1 MDLKLIGRKNLISQN
16 KYYQINN
23 YNVQQLYTSYLMDSE
38 TIYMG
43 AMTGF
48 ISNNK
53 IYLDNYPNITKPKEK
68 SIYNLRNVFTG
79 AQFVQSGGNNIN
91 IVDDNGNIYEGI
103 NNKNADINNI
113 KQLVSSNTVR
123 CALSNDGKLY
133 AKGRAYMW
141 GDEIRKSNYT
151 IITKDG
157 NEEFNNIDKVFAIRN
172 GYGCVFTTKEN
183 EIYWGGRSAYVA
195 ILGIKGAEATLGGGN
210 RTTYPEKVENEII
223 NSIVDKIKDIK
234 FNFINEAGRPIN
246 DVILMYFIEGFC
258 EDSVGDPDVYLRQSM
273 DSLYVPGTVGIS
285 NLKSEITDAG
295 YKVEDLMYCNKVLGD
310 SYACNVYR
318 TDTVDELNI
327 ILNNKRTRMTLED
340 LYDHAGYMDYNT
352 DPKSAGISD
361 EEVYY
366 KGYCKNLITLL
377 DRSGFINDIYSSMGM
392 TEVDF
397 VIKEGVDTITGDDK
411 ILLSLLYGGIRIN
424 KTFATKWD
432 YTQDLEEVKT
442 KYMLVVDSDKKVY
455 IVGYTESEEE
465 WSTELKAQQL
475 EHLSE
480 RLMHCAKVYD
490 NEEDSM
496 SSLPFFEDPSS
507 ISTISED
514 GNENG

>member
-1 MDLKLIGRKNLISQN
+1 MKK
-16 KYYQINN
+16 
-23 YNVQQLYTSYLMDSE
+23 
-38 TIYMG
+38 TIDRSFY
-43 AMTGF
+43 
-48 ISNNK
+48 
-53 IYLDNYPNITKPKEK
+53 
-68 SIYNLRNVFTG
+68 V
-79 AQFVQSGGNNIN
+79 
-91 IVDDNGNIYEGI
+91 GNIFAKYGED
-103 NNKNADINNI
+103 NKLDAFRIIQVNENSKIR
-113 KQLVSSNTVR
+113 VT
-123 CALSNDGKLY
+123 KL
-133 AKGRAYMW
+133 
-141 GDEIRKSNYT
+141 DEN
-151 IITKDG
+151 
-157 NEEFNNIDKVFAIRN
+157 FH
-172 GYGCVFTTKEN
+172 
-183 EIYWGGRSAYVA
+183 
-195 ILGIKGAEATLGGGN
+195 
-210 RTTYPEKVENEII
+210 
-223 NSIVDKIKDIK
+223 IVDKNTVKDTNAIDLGKYIKTNGYKKIIPEGTVTLS
-234 FNFINEAGRPIN
+234 NIESFINEAGRPIN

-273 DSLYVPGTVGIS
+273 DSLYIPGTVGIS
-285 NLKSEITDAG
+285 NLKSEINDAG

-327 ILNNKRTRMTLED
+327 ILNNKRTKMTLED

-352 DPKSAGISD
+352 DPKSAGICD

-480 RLMHCAKVYD
+480 RLMRCAKVYT
-490 NEEDSM
+490 EQEDDIST
-496 SSLPFFEDPSS
+496 LPFFEDPSN